1 MEKSKIKLKEKDTE
15 VKDSIN
21 QYLDEISKI
30 PLLTKEEEIELA
42 KRIQKGDKEASK
54 KLVKHNLRFVVSV
67 AQRYK
72 NFGVPLSD
80 LINEGNIGLIKA
92 ASKFDPDKNIKFI
105 SYAVWWIK
113 QAILKTLSE
122 QTSPIKIPI
131 KARAKSNKLNYIKEA
146 YFREFGETMD
156 NEEASKASGFS
167 EKEIN
172 DIEAGRLKFNSLDK
186 AISEDGD
193 NSLLDVLEDENVSV
207 EDKYVYESS
216 VNTLKKLL
224 KQLPQRQQDIIKM
237 RFGLDLD
244 RRYTLDEIGE
254 RYHISKERVRQIEK
268 EALNKL
274 KKMFDR

>member
-1 MEKSKIKLKEKDTE
+1 MEKNKIKIKEKESE

-42 KRIQKGDKEASK
+42 KKIQKGDKEALK
-54 KLVKHNLRFVVSV
+54 KLVKHNLRFVVSI

-131 KARAKSNKLNYIKEA
+131 KARAKSNKLSYIKDA
-146 YFREFGETMD
+146 YFREFGEEMD
-156 NEEASKASGFS
+156 NEEASKVSGFS
-167 EKEIN
+167 EKEIK

-186 AISEDGD
+186 AIGEDGD
-193 NSLLDVLEDENVSV
+193 NNLLDVLEDESVSV
-207 EDKYVYESS
+207 EDEFIYESS
-216 VNTLKKLL
+216 VNVLRKLL
-224 KQLPQRQQDIIKM
+224 KQLPNRQQDIIKM

-254 RYHISKERVRQIEK
+254 KYHISKERVRQIEK

>member
-1 MEKSKIKLKEKDTE
+1 MEKNKIKINQKETD
-15 VKDSIN
+15 VKDSLN

-30 PLLTKEEEIELA
+30 PLLTKDEEISLA
-42 KRIQKGDKEASK
+42 KKIQNGDKEALK
-54 KLVKHNLRFVVSV
+54 KLVKHNLRFVVSI
-67 AQRYK
+67 AQRYR
-72 NFGVPLSD
+72 NFGVPISD

-113 QAILKTLSE
+113 QSILKTLSE

-131 KARAKSNKLNYIKEA
+131 KARAKSNKLSYIKDA
-146 YFREFGETMD
+146 YFREYGEEMD

-167 EKEIN
+167 EKEIK
-172 DIEAGRLKFNSLDK
+172 DIEVSRLKFNSLDK
-186 AISEDGD
+186 AIGEDGD
-193 NSLLDVLEDENVSV
+193 NNLLDVLEDQSESV

-224 KQLPQRQQDIIKM
+224 KQLPQRQQNIIKM

-254 RYHISKERVRQIEK
+254 KYNISKERVRQIEK
-268 EALNKL
+268 EALIKL

>member
-1 MEKSKIKLKEKDTE
+1 MEKNKIKLKEKDIE
-15 VKDSIN
+15 VKDSVD

-42 KRIQKGDKEASK
+42 KRIQKGDKEAIK

-122 QTSPIKIPI
+122 QISPIKIPI
-131 KARAKSNKLNYIKEA
+131 KARVKSNKLNYIKEA

-156 NEEASKASGFS
+156 NEEASKVSGFS

-186 AISEDGD
+186 AIGEDSD

-207 EDKYVYESS
+207 EDKYIYESS

-254 RYHISKERVRQIEK
+254 KYHISKERVRQIEK

>member
-1 MEKSKIKLKEKDTE
+1 MEKNKIKIKQKETD
-15 VKDSIN
+15 VKDSLN
-21 QYLDEISKI
+21 QYLDEISQI
-30 PLLTKEEEIELA
+30 PLLTKEEEISLA
-42 KRIQKGDKEASK
+42 KTVQKGDKEALK
-54 KLVKHNLRFVVSV
+54 KLVKHNLRFVVSI
-67 AQRYK
+67 AQRYR
-72 NFGVPLSD
+72 NFGVPISD

-113 QAILKTLSE
+113 QSILKTLSE

-131 KARAKSNKLNYIKEA
+131 KARAKSNKLSYIKDA
-146 YFREFGETMD
+146 YFREFGEEMN

-167 EKEIN
+167 EKEIK
-172 DIEAGRLKFNSLDK
+172 DIEVGRLKFNSLDK
-186 AISEDGD
+186 TIGENGD
-193 NSLLDVLEDENVSV
+193 NNLLDVLEDQSESV

-224 KQLPQRQQDIIKM
+224 KQLSPRQQNIIKM

-254 RYHISKERVRQIEK
+254 KYNISKERVRQIEK
-268 EALNKL
+268 EALIKL

>member
-1 MEKSKIKLKEKDTE
+1 MEKNKVKIKQKETD
-15 VKDSIN
+15 VKDSLN

-30 PLLTKEEEIELA
+30 PLLTKEEEIDLA
-42 KRIQKGDKEASK
+42 KKVQKGDKEALK
-54 KLVKHNLRFVVSV
+54 KLVKHNLRFVVSI
-67 AQRYK
+67 AQRYR
-72 NFGVPLSD
+72 NFGVPISD

-113 QAILKTLSE
+113 QSILKTLSE

-131 KARAKSNKLNYIKEA
+131 KARAKSNKLSYIKEA
-146 YFREFGETMD
+146 YFREFGEEMA
-156 NEEASKASGFS
+156 NEEVSKVSGFS
-167 EKEIN
+167 EKEIK
-172 DIEAGRLKFNSLDK
+172 DIEVGRLKFNSLDK
-186 AISEDGD
+186 TIGEDGD
-193 NSLLDVLEDENVSV
+193 NNLLDVLEDQTESV

-224 KQLPQRQQDIIKM
+224 KLLPQRQQNIIKM
-237 RFGLDLD
+237 RFGLDVE

-254 RYHISKERVRQIEK
+254 KYNISKERVRQIEK
-268 EALNKL
+268 EALIKL

>member
-1 MEKSKIKLKEKDTE
+1 MEKNKIKIKEKETE
-15 VKDSIN
+15 IKNPIN
-21 QYLDEISKI
+21 QYLDEISKV
-30 PLLTKEEEIELA
+30 PLLSREEEIELA
-42 KRIQKGDKEASK
+42 KKIQNGDKEALK
-54 KLVKHNLRFVVSV
+54 KLVKHNLRFVVSI

-122 QTSPIKIPI
+122 QASPIKIPI
-131 KARAKSNKLNYIKEA
+131 KARAKSNKLNYIKDA
-146 YFREFGETMD
+146 YFREFGEEIED
-156 NEEASKASGFS
+156 KEASKISGFS
-167 EKEIN
+167 EKEIKN
-172 DIEAGRLKFNSLDK
+172 IEVNRLKFNSLDK
-186 AISEDGD
+186 NISEDSD
-193 NSLLDVLEDENVSV
+193 NSLLDVLEDESISV

-237 RFGLDLD
+237 RFGLDLG

-254 RYHISKERVRQIEK
+254 QYNISKERVRQIEK

-274 KKMFDR
+274 KKMFDK